1 MNISFRSITSLESA
15 SWQSVDRNRILI
27 IDLIVFSENG
37 AQQDW
42 QLKGI

>member
-1 MNISFRSITSLESA
+1 MNVSFRSITSPETA
-15 SWQSVDRNRILI
+15 SQQSVNRNRILI
-27 IDLIVFSENG
+27 IDLIVLSENG